1 MTLTGLPQR
10 PALVHKVLLNH
21 GSEKLSKTQR
31 LTWSRFILAQLFRV
45 PASIDWLRSFGRQ
58 LLLEQ
63 FESMA
68 KMAGQPQAMDV
79 WSDPGHADTLDD
91 EGLKVLNRAIES
103 AELNKLILDG
113 VWSIIESNCDVDAVL
128 SDTPVSHIGQLME
141 NSFVLVLPISP
152 TKIFVCASTVEDIDM
167 LSRQPAKN
175 LMKAINRQFAK
186 QFVDPVRSG
195 RIYCGHFASLRAH
208 HRASHSL

>member
-1 MTLTGLPQR
+1 M
-10 PALVHKVLLNH
+10 
-21 GSEKLSKTQR
+21 
-31 LTWSRFILAQLFRV
+31 
-45 PASIDWLRSFGRQ
+45 
-58 LLLEQ
+58 
-63 FESMA
+63 
-68 KMAGQPQAMDV
+68 
-79 WSDPGHADTLDD
+79 
-91 EGLKVLNRAIES
+91 LNRAIES

-167 LSRQPAKN
+167 LHRQPAKN

-186 QFVDPVRSG
+186 QSSTY
-195 RIYCGHFASLRAH
+195 IFATNTS
-208 HRASHSL
+208 HRALALKYLKC